1 MQADKVWESLIEEC
15 SSKPLT
21 LTTKTGLHFN
31 LESDGKWLIVTNS
44 DSKPSS
50 KLKLPRSIY
59 KENFCVV
66 FPYALRILA
75 GEKGLS
81 SELTSKTVN
90 SVYIISAIKYK
101 MNS

>member
-1 MQADKVWESLIEEC
+1 MGDEKIWGSLVEEC
-15 SSKPLT
+15 SSRPVT

-31 LESDGKWLIVTNS
+31 LESDGKRLIVTNS

-66 FPYALRILA
+66 FPYALRVLA
-75 GEKGLS
+75 GERGLS
-81 SELTSKTVN
+81 SEITSKTAN